1 VVFSALSEGGQQ
13 VPAVYGDM
21 MDPLRKNLPGNHE
34 DDAGAYLPMP
44 EEIELAK
51 LRLRRK
57 HLADK
62 LAEKSTHYASEPGI
76 RYCRVSNGRRHVP

>member
-1 VVFSALSEGGQQ
+1 
-13 VPAVYGDM
+13 M
-21 MDPLRKNLPGNHE
+21 TDPLRKNLSGNH
-34 DDAGAYLPMP
+34 DDDVGAYLPAP

-51 LRLRRK
+51 IRLRRK

-62 LAEKSTHYASEPGI
+62 LAETSTHYAGESGI

>member
-1 VVFSALSEGGQQ
+1 
-13 VPAVYGDM
+13 

-76 RYCRVSNGRRHVP
+76 RYCRVSNSSCRAQMAQSMYRNSSPHV